1 MKALLSSFVV
11 LFSLSAIAE
20 TGVVALV
27 NLSPAGNFQAKS
39 STVQGTAKMTG
50 DEVKAS
56 NVKIPLNTLK
66 TGIELRDKHMKEKY
80 LETQT
85 HPDAELIEASG
96 KGGKGR
102 GKLKLHGIEKE
113 VSGTYKIV
121 GGKELEAEFPI
132 KLSDY
137 GITGIKY
144 MGVGVKDEVKITVT
158 LPVTK

>member
-1 MKALLSSFVV
+1 MKVVLSSFVV
-11 LFSLSAIAE
+11 LFSLSSLAE
-20 TGVVALV
+20 TGVTALV
-27 NLSPAGNFQAKS
+27 NLSPAGNFQAKTAS
-39 STVQGTAKMTG
+39 VQGSAKVTG

-80 LETQT
+80 LETGT
-85 HPDAELIEASG
+85 HPEAELVEATG
-96 KGGKGR
+96 KDGKGR
-102 GKLKLHGIEKE
+102 GKLKIRGIEKE
-113 VSGTYKIV
+113 VSGTYKII
-121 GGKELEAEFPI
+121 GGKEVEAEFPI

-144 MGVGVKDEVKITVT
+144 MGVGVKDDVKVTVT